1 MYIMYLSSSFI
12 PKNVLFI
19 IYINALINVLMHYY
33 FANNYTTATIFPHH
47 WATWLSFCLFLKP
60 QLNFVVNPIFTLAI
74 CRIFTLVLSHNFV
87 YFTLVLGRLTFVLK
101 KLFVSSRELFYVKNE
116 PFYVSIET
124 KLIHHRYWDLIYPP

>member
-47 WATWLSFCLFLKP
+47 WATWLSFCLFLYWA
-60 QLNFVVNPIFTLAI
+60 QFLTLAI
-74 CRIFTLVLSHNFV
+74 CHIFTPVLSHNFV

-116 PFYVSIET
+116 PSYVSIET